1 MEQDGDDLFGHFIN
15 FHNKVNEIRQE
26 NLGDKNQLLSDTISN
41 YKQIPAVE
49 ESKIFF
55 KKIINDM
62 KTNMLV

>member
-1 MEQDGDDLFGHFIN
+1 MEQDGEDLFGHFIN
-15 FHNKVNEIRQE
+15 FHTKLNEIRQE
-26 NLGDKNQLLSDTISN
+26 DLGNKNQLLSTAITD
-41 YKQIPAVE
+41 YKQTPSVE